1 MWCERGASLLGSSWV
16 PVVVV
21 RGQCSVLICFV
32 LFSPSASDFKLT
44 GELETL
50 EKQGK
55 YFKYIAL
62 VEAILTAR
70 ARIYDRTENHWRLWR
85 QLAVTANVFG
95 LKLIDE
101 KRFSQAMQMLKNAT
115 RITEMET
122 SGGGEGDG
130 NDAAPTTLSS
140 AHRNELRAFIHD
152 SFAYYYFRRNKSAA
166 ALQYGQKALRIH
178 VRLKAWEHVAKCHLH
193 IGAILAK
200 LRRHDEAIRAMG
212 KWLVAFGLLCRVG
225 VCSDVWC
232 CLVVVVV
239 DPFELETGQ
248 VLMMVEDGRLESGGA
263 SAQKICLV
271 AVTYHNI
278 AAEQLLLSR
287 IHEACV
293 SSQNARRLARLS
305 LSYSNR
311 WLPTFEAF

>member
-1 MWCERGASLLGSSWV
+1 MY
-16 PVVVV
+16 

-152 SFAYYYFRRNKSAA
+152 SFAYYYFRRSKSAA

-212 KWLVAFGLLCRVG
+212 KWLVAIG
-225 VCSDVWC
+225 VCGEVFVF
-232 CLVVVVV
+232 L
-239 DPFELETGQ
+239 F
-248 VLMMVEDGRLESGGA
+248 VLMF
-263 SAQKICLV
+263 V
-271 AVTYHNI
+271 AV
-278 AAEQLLLSR
+278 LLLLLFFLL
-287 IHEACV
+287 IHLNGKQVKC
-293 SSQNARRLARLS
+293 
-305 LSYSNR
+305 
-311 WLPTFEAF
+311 